1 MMDFLS
7 ILPLSGTPFGT
18 ALCVC
23 IVLTAIGW
31 LWSLVTRECVWLD
44 RIWSLC
50 PPAYCLIVAGMMGFA
65 SSRVNLMTAL
75 VCLWGARLT
84 HNLARKGG
92 YRRGGEDY
100 RWAVVRERAGPVG
113 FQLLNITFIAP
124 GQMLII
130 WLYTALIHLA
140 WLHRDVPLGG
150 LDVVAAAAFLALFA
164 VEAIADGQ
172 MWAFQQDKKRRL
184 AAGEEIAEPFLR
196 KGLFRLSRHP
206 GYAAEVGMWCVFY
219 LFSVAA
225 SGDWLNWTGI
235 GVIGLAA
242 LLIGSIRITE
252 SISASK
258 YAGYAAYKSA
268 TPMLI
273 PSPRLLVGRSYGT
286 DLSGPAPD

>member
-18 ALCVC
+18 ALYLC
-23 IVLTAIGW
+23 IVLAVVGW
-31 LWSLVTRECVWLD
+31 LFGLVTRECWWVD

-75 VCLWGARLT
+75 VCLWSARLT
-84 HNLARKGG
+84 YNFARRGG

-100 RWAVVRERAGPVG
+100 RWAVVRERTGPVG

-124 GQMLII
+124 GQMLMI
-130 WLYTALIHLA
+130 WLTIAPIHLA

-150 LDVVAAAAFLALFA
+150 LDLAVAAVFLALLA
-164 VEAIADGQ
+164 VETIADEQ

-184 AAGEEIAEPFLR
+184 AAGEDVAEPFLR

-206 GYAAEVGMWCVFY
+206 NYAAEIGMWCVFY
-219 LFSVAA
+219 LFGVAA

-235 GVIGLAA
+235 GAVGLAA
-242 LLIGSIRITE
+242 LLIGSIRLTE

-258 YAGYAAYKSA
+258 YADYPAYKSA
-268 TPMLI
+268 TPMLV
-273 PSPRLLVGRSYGT
+273 PSPRLLVAR
-286 DLSGPAPD
+286 P